1 MFRPPEGVKGDP
13 RGGPGIRM
21 SGDPELPGRSVCG
34 GGCGMPGRNPGP
46 LILGAPKMLA
56 SEPMVE
62 MGGYGVV
69 RVSGLE
75 TGMLLIGL
83 ETMGRD
89 EG

>member
-1 MFRPPEGVKGDP
+1 
-13 RGGPGIRM
+13 
-21 SGDPELPGRSVCG
+21 
-34 GGCGMPGRNPGP
+34 MPGRNPGP

-83 ETMGRD
+83 ETIGRD